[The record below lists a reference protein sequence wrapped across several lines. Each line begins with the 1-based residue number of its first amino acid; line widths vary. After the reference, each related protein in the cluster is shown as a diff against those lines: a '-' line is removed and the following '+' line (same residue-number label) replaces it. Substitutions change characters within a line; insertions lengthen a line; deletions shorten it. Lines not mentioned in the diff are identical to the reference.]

1 MESSIATSDEL
12 EVSFVLPC
20 LNEAETVATC
30 IAKAQ
35 RAIEEHQLRAE
46 IIVADNGST
55 DGSQAI
61 AAALG
66 ARVIAVAGRGYG
78 AALHG
83 GIEAARGRFVIMADA
98 DDSYG
103 LSEAFRFVEQLR
115 GGYDVVMGNRFRGGI
130 AQGAMPPLH
139 RYFGT
144 PLLTAISRLFFRSSI
159 GDIQCGMRAFTRDAY
174 ERMNLRTRGMEFASE
189 MIVKASL
196 LGMRIAEVPVTLSVA
211 GRTRPPHL
219 RSWRDGWRNLRFYL
233 LYSPRWLFLYPGV
246 AMVLIGIAGGAL
258 IVLNRAV
265 LPGIGF
271 DVDSLVYAA
280 AFVMIGYQAILFAFF
295 TKFFAI
301 GAGLLPED
309 ERINRLS
316 RVLSLETGLA
326 IGFLL
331 ACAGLAGSVHAV
343 AIWRAAGFGEL
354 SAHHMLRLVVPSV
367 TAVTVGIETIFA
379 SFFLS
384 VLALARR

>member
-1 MESSIATSDEL
+1 LQPSIATPDEL

-20 LNEAETVATC
+20 LDEAETVASC

-35 RAIEEHQLRAE
+35 RAIGEHGLRAE
-46 IIVADNGST
+46 IIVADNGSS

-61 AAALG
+61 ATSLG
-66 ARVIAVAGRGYG
+66 ARVVAVSRRGYG
-78 AALHG
+78 AALQG
-83 GIEAARGRFVIMADA
+83 GIEASRGRFIIMADA

-103 LSEAFRFVEQLR
+103 LSEAFRFVEKLR
-115 GGYDVVMGNRFRGGI
+115 EGYDVVMGNRFKGGI
-130 AQGAMPPLH
+130 AEGAMPPLH

-174 ERMNLRTRGMEFASE
+174 DRMNLRTSGMEFASE
-189 MIVKASL
+189 MIVKSSL

-233 LYSPRWLFLYPGV
+233 LYSPRWLFLYPGM
-246 AMVLIGIAGGAL
+246 AMVLIGIIGGAL
-258 IVLNRAV
+258 IVLHRAI

-271 DVDSLVYAA
+271 DVDSLVYAS
-280 AFVMIGYQAILFAFF
+280 AFAMIGYQAILFAFF

-316 RVLSLETGLA
+316 RILSLETGLA

-343 AIWRAAGFGEL
+343 GIWRRAGFGEL

-367 TAVTVGIETIFA
+367 TAMMAGVETIFA